1 MQRRS
6 FLVRSIWAVCLLV
19 GGLNHARILLQH
31 GVLWDYGGVATA
43 SAVYWS
49 SLTIFD
55 PAVAA
60 SLFIRPK
67 VGVVATAVL
76 ITTNVIHNL
85 AVTAH
90 TAAAEDVLARA
101 ADPLIGSQIAFMV
114 FVLTTARFAWQGAG
128 AGKQPEPGNTP

>member
-43 SAVYWS
+43 S
-49 SLTIFD
+49 
-55 PAVAA
+55 
-60 SLFIRPK
+60 
-67 VGVVATAVL
+67 AVL